1 MWNAA
6 TGEIIHKLH
15 HGDWVR
21 AVAWSHNSDRILT
34 GSDDNTARVW
44 NAATGEEIHKLHHG
58 DWVRA
63 VAWSPDDDHI
73 LTGSPDGTARI
84 WDATTLGPVRFVI
97 ATLPEGECAVLTTDQ
112 TQIIGASA
120 GAWRWL
126 GRYAVHEDGVGERIP
141 VEVNGQLP
149 PLGIGSGTE

>member
-6 TGEIIHKLH
+6 TGEMIRMLH
-15 HGDWVR
+15 HDGWVR

-126 GRYAVHEDGVGERIP
+126 GRYAKHPDGSIERVP
-141 VEVNGQLP
+141 VEIDGPLP
-149 PLGIGSGTE
+149 PLSHGTTTE

>member
-1 MWNAA
+1 M
-6 TGEIIHKLH
+6 
-15 HGDWVR
+15 
-21 AVAWSHNSDRILT
+21 
-34 GSDDNTARVW
+34 W

-97 ATLPEGECAVLTTDQ
+97 ATLPKGECAVLTTDQ

-126 GRYAVHEDGVGERIP
+126 GRYTVHEDGVRERIP
-141 VEVNGQLP
+141 VEIDGPLP
-149 PLGIGSGTE
+149 PLSHSTAATE